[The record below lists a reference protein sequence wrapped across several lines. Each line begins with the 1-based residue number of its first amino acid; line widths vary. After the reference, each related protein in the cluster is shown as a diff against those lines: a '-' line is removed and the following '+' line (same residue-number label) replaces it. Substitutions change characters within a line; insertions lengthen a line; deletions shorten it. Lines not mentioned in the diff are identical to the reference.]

1 MAAARR
7 AHETRAGSSQ
17 MTAAWL
23 LWDGSGPL
31 CAPGATGA
39 RAGPYVEGQSLGL
52 RHQQTDGQT
61 AWPHLPTSAPSSLST
76 LPPQWPAGLA
86 PTSAESQA
94 SVCRARR
101 GPTRTGTASSAAR
114 RAPAATGSAWPV
126 PATYL
131 SVEASRGPPCKEERG
146 VGEQGKG
153 PGASW
158 SFVKLFAV
166 SRACQDFH
174 AAALTKCVADPQC
187 MCQSAWR

>member
-1 MAAARR
+1 M
-7 AHETRAGSSQ
+7 Q
-17 MTAAWL
+17 
-23 LWDGSGPL
+23 
-31 CAPGATGA
+31 
-39 RAGPYVEGQSLGL
+39 GQSLGL
-52 RHQQTDGQT
+52 RHQQTAGQT
-61 AWPHLPTSAPSSLST
+61 AWPLLPTSAPSSLST

-114 RAPAATGSAWPV
+114 RAPAATGSAWLG
-126 PATYL
+126 PATYP
-131 SVEASRGPPCKEERG
+131 SVEASRGPPWKEGPG
-146 VGEQGKG
+146 VGEQGTSCLHRGSQSKG

-166 SRACQDFH
+166 SRACQDLH

-187 MCQSAWR
+187 VCQMHGGEQALGCTWCPLKLHQAGWEGLYSLPLAHLQVSL